1 MRTRE
6 FRRRSRDEVV
16 REYFYGKKPHTFF
29 PFSFEVQ
36 FSEVQIYK
44 IGGETF
50 NAYWL
55 IYLVVGFCCRSVF
68 YIWMAVIC

>member
-50 NAYWL
+50 NAY
-55 IYLVVGFCCRSVF
+55 
-68 YIWMAVIC
+68 

>member
-44 IGGETF
+44 IGGEAF
-50 NAYWL
+50 NAVTL
-55 IYLVVGFCCRSVF
+55 LANLVCCRF
-68 YIWMAVIC
+68 LL